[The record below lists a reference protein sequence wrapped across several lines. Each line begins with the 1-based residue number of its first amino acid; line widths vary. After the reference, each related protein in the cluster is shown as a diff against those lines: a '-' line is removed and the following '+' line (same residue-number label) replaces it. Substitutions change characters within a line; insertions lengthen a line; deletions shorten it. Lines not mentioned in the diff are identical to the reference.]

1 MNLIQLV
8 LTLASCNIIFLYVLI
23 YVSSGQKKI
32 SIFSTF
38 IPLLMPL
45 TAWLGMLLQSYFEIY
60 EITSRQILANILLS
74 VWALKFSTNNKNFK
88 LIVLSILFDEG
99 LNFKGFS
106 IREKTL
112 NLFKFIS
119 SFMISLMPV
128 ISLNFLSGNSGL
140 GFLDLLAASIF
151 IIGFGYEARAL
162 IELKQ
167 SSLQP
172 QVKNLCRQGLWS
184 LSRHPDLLGQLIS
197 WWGLYLLAINAF
209 GGEWSIFGPILVS
222 FLYVKVLIPL
232 LEVKLATQHQDYE
245 NYKVS
250 TPKLFPKIKFFNS

>member
-8 LTLASCNIIFLYVLI
+8 LTLASFNIVFLYLLI
-23 YVSSGQKKI
+23 YISSGQRKI
-32 SIFSTF
+32 SIFSVF
-38 IPLLMPL
+38 MPLLMPL

-106 IREKTL
+106 IREKIL

-119 SFMISLMPV
+119 CFMISLMPV

-140 GFLDLLAASIF
+140 GFLDLLAVSIF

-172 QVKNLCRQGLWS
+172 QVKKLCRQGLWS

-250 TPKLFPKIKFFNS
+250 TPKLFPKIKIFNS

>member
-1 MNLIQLV
+1 
-8 LTLASCNIIFLYVLI
+8 
-23 YVSSGQKKI
+23 
-32 SIFSTF
+32 
-38 IPLLMPL
+38 
-45 TAWLGMLLQSYFEIY
+45 
-60 EITSRQILANILLS
+60 
-74 VWALKFSTNNKNFK
+74 
-88 LIVLSILFDEG
+88 
-99 LNFKGFS
+99 
-106 IREKTL
+106 
-112 NLFKFIS
+112 
-119 SFMISLMPV
+119 MISLMPV

-140 GFLDLLAASIF
+140 GFLDLLAVSIF

-172 QVKNLCRQGLWS
+172 QDKKLCRQGLWS

>member
-1 MNLIQLV
+1 MNFIELV
-8 LTLASCNIIFLYVLI
+8 FTLASFNIVFLYILI
-23 YVSSGQKKI
+23 YISSGQKKI
-32 SIFSTF
+32 RIFSAFTPF
-38 IPLLMPL
+38 LMPL
-45 TAWLGMLLQSYFEIY
+45 TAWFGMLLQSYFEIY
-60 EITSRQILANILLS
+60 EITNRQILANILLS
-74 VWALKFSTNNKNFK
+74 LWALKFSINNTNFK
-88 LIVLSILFDEG
+88 LIVLSILYDEG
-99 LNFKGFS
+99 RRFKGFS

-119 SFMISLMPV
+119 CFMVSLMPV

-140 GFLDLLAASIF
+140 GLLDLLAASIF
-151 IIGFGYEARAL
+151 IIGFGYEAKAL

-172 QVKNLCRQGLWS
+172 QDKKLCRQGLWS

-250 TPKLFPKIKFFNS
+250 TPSLFPKIKFFNS

>member
-8 LTLASCNIIFLYVLI
+8 LTLTSFNIVCLYILI
-23 YVSSGQKKI
+23 YTSSRQRKI
-32 SIFSTF
+32 SVFTAF
-38 IPLLMPL
+38 MPFLMPL
-45 TAWLGMLLQSYFEIY
+45 TAWLGMLLQGYFEIY
-60 EITSRQILANILLS
+60 EITNRQILANILLS
-74 VWALKFSTNNKNFK
+74 LWALKFSTYNKNFK
-88 LIVLSILFDEG
+88 FIVLSIFFDEG
-99 LNFKGFS
+99 RRLRGFS

-119 SFMISLMPV
+119 CFMISLMPV

-140 GFLDLLAASIF
+140 GVLDLLAASIF
-151 IIGFGYEARAL
+151 IVGFGYEARAL

-172 QVKNLCRQGLWS
+172 QVKKLCRQGLWS

-222 FLYVKVLIPL
+222 FLYVKVIIPL
-232 LEVKLATQHQDYE
+232 LEVKLATRHQDYE

-250 TPKLFPKIKFFNS
+250 TPKLFPKIKFINT